1 MANGPFGAM
10 TNVQSDDHPVAACA
24 LKEIFQLCHQILAPT
39 LPSFP
44 SGNVMLQLPSEMDKE
59 SEAKKDIIKLML
71 LLICGNINIES
82 PTVLNILSVS
92 PSKGMQIV
100 LNQPCAA

>member
-1 MANGPFGAM
+1 
-10 TNVQSDDHPVAACA
+10 
-24 LKEIFQLCHQILAPT
+24 
-39 LPSFP
+39 
-44 SGNVMLQLPSEMDKE
+44 MLQLPSEMDKE